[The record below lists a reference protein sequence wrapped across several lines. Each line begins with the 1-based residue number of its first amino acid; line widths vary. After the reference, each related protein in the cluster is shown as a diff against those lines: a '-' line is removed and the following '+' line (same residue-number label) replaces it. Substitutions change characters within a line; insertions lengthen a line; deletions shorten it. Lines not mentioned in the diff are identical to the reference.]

1 MYVFR
6 GVFSVQGLIQSI
18 SNARGDKKDTRS
30 SSWGEGPLT
39 PINPPHPT
47 PFHFLPGVL
56 GLCQECP
63 GSHCPLVL
71 CFW

>member
-6 GVFSVQGLIQSI
+6 GVLSVQGVSIQSI
-18 SNARGDKKDTRS
+18 SNARGDKRGTRS
-30 SSWGEGPLT
+30 SSRGEGPLT
-39 PINPPHPT
+39 PINP